1 MRWRRVT
8 ELSGEQKDDL
18 HELYRN
24 EWWTADRKRAD
35 VDDVVEH
42 SDEVFAFY
50 DADTDRLAAFARV
63 LTDYTYKAFVFDLI
77 VAAEFRETGLGDR
90 VMEAVLDAPALAS
103 VEHFEL
109 YCLPD
114 LVGFY
119 ERWGFDDYLGDL
131 RLMRLERQQ

>member
-8 ELSGEQKDDL
+8 ELSREQKDDL

-42 SDEVFAFY
+42 SDEIVAFC
-50 DADTDRLAAFARV
+50 DADTGRLAAFARV

-77 VAAEFRETGLGDR
+77 VAAEFRETGLGER
-90 VMEAVLDAPALAS
+90 VVEEVLDAPALSS
-103 VEHFEL
+103 VEHVEL

-119 ERWGFDDYLGDL
+119 GRWGFSDDLGDL